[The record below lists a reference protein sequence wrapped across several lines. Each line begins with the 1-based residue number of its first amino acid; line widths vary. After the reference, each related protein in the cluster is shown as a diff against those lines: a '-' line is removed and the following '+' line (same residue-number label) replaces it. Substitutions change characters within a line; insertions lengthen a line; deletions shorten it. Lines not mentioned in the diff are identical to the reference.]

1 MDVLWP
7 RYNQR
12 YNSIFFLICI
22 QKVFDKF
29 VSLSYTIFTTKVIGG
44 EQYV

>member
-1 MDVLWP
+1 MSYGGNTNEDVKT
-7 RYNQR
+7 
-12 YNSIFFLICI
+12 SFFLICI